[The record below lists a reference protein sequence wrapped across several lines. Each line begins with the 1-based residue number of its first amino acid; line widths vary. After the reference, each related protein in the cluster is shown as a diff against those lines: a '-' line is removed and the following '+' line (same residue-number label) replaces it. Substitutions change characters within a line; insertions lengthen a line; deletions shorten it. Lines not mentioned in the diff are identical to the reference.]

1 MSNRKEDDMRASWTR
16 RALAA
21 GLAVGLLATG
31 AAGCSSD
38 GGTDDADGQATLAIG
53 LFGDFGFGPLYE
65 EYMAMHPEITI
76 EERITE
82 FADHH
87 TNLTQRLAT
96 GSGAADI
103 EAVEVGFI
111 SQFTAI
117 PDRFH
122 NLLELGADNLADRWL
137 DWKWQ
142 QALSQDGTALIGL
155 GTDVGGMG
163 VCYRTDLFE
172 AAGLPT
178 DRADVSALWPTW
190 DDYVEVG
197 RDYLAASDGSFFFE
211 SSGQMFRAMVE
222 QAPVGVYDTEN
233 NIIAET
239 NPAVTEAWDTTVAA
253 IQAGMSNRLDA
264 FTPEWTAAFGQGTFA
279 TIICPA
285 WMTAYIETNA
295 PEATGLWDVAAV
307 PGGAGNMGGSH
318 LVLPAQG
325 GHPAEAYALIEWL
338 TAPEQQLKVFQE
350 TGNFPSTPELYEDPE
365 LTGLRKEYF
374 NNAPIGEIFT
384 EAALAVRPQYQGP
397 LQGDVLATIG
407 QGLGRIE
414 DGAQTPDEAWTQVL
428 DDLESLA

>member
-1 MSNRKEDDMRASWTR
+1 MRATDMRAAWTR
-16 RALAA
+16 RVLATGLAA
-21 GLAVGLLATG
+21 GLLG
-31 AAGCSSD
+31 AATACSSGD
-38 GGTDDADGQATLAIG
+38 GSGDDGSVTLTIG

-65 EYMAMHPEITI
+65 EYMDMHPEVTI
-76 EERITE
+76 EERIAE

-111 SQFTAI
+111 SQFIAV
-117 PDRFH
+117 PERFH
-122 NLLELGADNLADRWL
+122 NLLDYGAGDLEDRWL

-142 QALSQDGTALIGL
+142 QALSRDGSALIGL
-155 GTDVGGMG
+155 GTDVGSMAM
-163 VCYRTDLFE
+163 CYRTDLFD

-178 DRADVSALWPTW
+178 DREAVSALWPTW
-190 DDYVEVG
+190 DDY
-197 RDYLAASDGSFFFE
+197 LATGERYMAATEDSYFFE
-211 SSGQMFRAMVE
+211 SSGNMFRAMVE

-233 NIIAET
+233 NVIVDS
-239 NPAVTEAWDTTVAA
+239 NPDVRRAWDTTVAA
-253 IQAGMSNRLDA
+253 IEAGMSNRLAA

-295 PEATGLWDVAAV
+295 PDAAGLWDVAAV
-307 PGGAGNMGGSH
+307 PGGAGNVGGSH

-325 GHPAEAYALIEWL
+325 EHPEEAYQFIEWL
-338 TAPEQQLKVFQE
+338 TAPEQQLAVFQE
-350 TGNFPSTPELYEDPE
+350 TGNFPSTPELYEEPE
-365 LTGLRKEYF
+365 LTDFRKDYF
-374 NNAPIGEIFT
+374 NDAPLGEIFT
-384 EAALAVRPQYQGP
+384 EAAQQVEPQYQGP

-414 DGAQTPDEAWTQVL
+414 DGSQSPEEAWEQVL
-428 DDLESLA
+428 ADLESLGS